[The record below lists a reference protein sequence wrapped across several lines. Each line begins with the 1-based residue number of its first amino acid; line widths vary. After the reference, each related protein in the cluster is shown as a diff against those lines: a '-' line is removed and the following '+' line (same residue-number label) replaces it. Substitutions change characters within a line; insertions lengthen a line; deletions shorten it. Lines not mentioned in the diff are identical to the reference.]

1 MPNKL
6 YLKQHL
12 RKLLERIKFA
22 VQITFVNVFFF
33 FFKVSQHQW
42 IESNLEKQ
50 TEKIL
55 LLILNGHFD
64 VKSYN

>member
-12 RKLLERIKFA
+12 IKLLERIKFA

-33 FFKVSQHQW
+33 LIKVSQHQW